1 MQSPPLRFLKTF
13 HIAARRGSFKAAG
26 DELCITPSAVSHQIK
41 ALEDQLGLVLFE
53 RGSRSLSLT
62 AAGAYYLEHIEAVL
76 SRLELATEQL
86 RRRFT
91 REVVRLQVPP
101 FFALERLL
109 PKLASF
115 SRLHGDIDI
124 QISTDISPNEEHA
137 ADCDVS
143 IVVGSG
149 QWTDVQ
155 ATQLFAQSYVP
166 ACSPGLLRHA
176 RLRNATDLAQTPL
189 IVHNQRPD
197 LWQRWAEVAGI
208 DLLQPKQLIHFD
220 TMSAV
225 VQAAEGGV
233 GVALV
238 SAPLAD
244 SRFSSGALTRLF
256 DRELAT
262 GESYYLVTRAVDA
275 DRPGVAHLI
284 DWTLQQFGTH
294 AQDERILGIA

>member
-41 ALEDQLGLVLFE
+41 ALEDQLGLLLFE

-86 RRRFT
+86 RRRFM

-101 FFALERLL
+101 FFAIELLL
-109 PKLASF
+109 PKLAGF
-115 SRLHGDIDI
+115 SALHGDIDI

-143 IVVGSG
+143 IVVGAG

-155 ATQLFAQSYVP
+155 ATQLFAQTYVP
-166 ACSPGLLRHA
+166 ACSPDLLRHA
-176 RLRNATDLAQTPL
+176 RLRHTADLAQSPL

-197 LWQRWAEVAGI
+197 LWQRWAQMSGLE
-208 DLLQPKQLIHFD
+208 LLRPKQLIHFD

-225 VQAAEGGV
+225 VQAAEQGV

-238 SAPLAD
+238 SAPLAG
-244 SRFSSGALTRLF
+244 SRFKSGALTKLF
-256 DRELAT
+256 DRELTT
-262 GESYYLVTRAVDA
+262 GESYYLVTRAGDA
-275 DRPGVAHLI
+275 DRSGVAHLI
-284 DWTLQQFGTH
+284 DWILRQFGTRSE
-294 AQDERILGIA
+294 DERILGIA

>member
-1 MQSPPLRFLKTF
+1 MQTPPLRFLKTF

-26 DELCITPSAVSHQIK
+26 GELCITPSAVSHQIK
-41 ALEDQLGLVLFE
+41 ALEDQLGLILFD
-53 RGSRSLSLT
+53 RGARSLSLT

-101 FFALERLL
+101 FFATERLL
-109 PKLASF
+109 PKLAAF
-115 SRLHGDIDI
+115 SAMHDDIDI

-155 ATQLFAQSYVP
+155 ATELFPQTYVP
-166 ACSPGLLRHA
+166 ACSPALLRQAHLGHA
-176 RLRNATDLAQTPL
+176 ADLAQGAL

-197 LWQRWAEVAGI
+197 LWQRWAAMSGI
-208 DLLQPKQLIHFD
+208 ELLRPKQLIHFD

-225 VQAAEGGV
+225 VHAAERGV

-238 SAPLAD
+238 SAPLAG
-244 SRFSSGALTRLF
+244 SRFSSGSLTRLF
-256 DRELAT
+256 DSELTT
-262 GESYYLVTRAVDA
+262 GESYYLVTRSVDA
-275 DRPGVAHLI
+275 DRSGVAHLI
-284 DWTLQQFGTH
+284 EWILQQFGSNARH
-294 AQDERILGIA
+294 ERISGIA